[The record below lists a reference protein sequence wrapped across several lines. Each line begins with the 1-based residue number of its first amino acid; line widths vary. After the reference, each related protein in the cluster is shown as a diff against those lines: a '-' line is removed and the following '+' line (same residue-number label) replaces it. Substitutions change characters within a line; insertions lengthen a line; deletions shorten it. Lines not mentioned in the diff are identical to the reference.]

1 MKSSRLGKIPDRRT
15 EITYKAVIGG
25 RLCTTR
31 RSPILPEPI
40 SVDVAVTEGRLS
52 FLPGEVCKICSRQ
65 EGIKGSHSSKLCRK
79 AAVELTEVSFTHST
93 DEVANHHRGKGWT
106 VRGCVKSKL
115 KDCD

>member
-1 MKSSRLGKIPDRRT
+1 MGKIPDRRT

-40 SVDVAVTEGRLS
+40 AVDVAVTEGRLS
-52 FLPGEVCKICSRQ
+52 FLPGRSVRYAPDKRDKEKVPDRSNP
-65 EGIKGSHSSKLCRK
+65 CRK

-115 KDCD
+115 IDCD